1 MFLIPFPVWAVIL
14 RNGCE
19 LYEQLF
25 NRNIN
30 LIFLKEPHINSDV
43 FKQALNNQIK
53 LDFNVGDKA
62 TDEFMKSIIEALN
75 KLIIALAKK
84 QIEEAFKQAEK
95 EVVDLHQKTSEGML
109 TAKLSGKRVGQPK
122 GAKLVTKKSKKAKE
136 QILKYSK
143 DFDGTLTDSECMR
156 LIKISKN
163 TYYDYKRELKTG

>member
-1 MFLIPFPVWAVIL
+1 M
-14 RNGCE
+14 
-19 LYEQLF
+19 
-25 NRNIN
+25 
-30 LIFLKEPHINSDV
+30 IFLKEPHINSDV
-43 FKQALNNQIK
+43 FKQALNNLIK

>member
-1 MFLIPFPVWAVIL
+1 M
-14 RNGCE
+14 
-19 LYEQLF
+19 
-25 NRNIN
+25 
-30 LIFLKEPHINSDV
+30 IFLKEPHINSDV

>member
-1 MFLIPFPVWAVIL
+1 M
-14 RNGCE
+14 
-19 LYEQLF
+19 
-25 NRNIN
+25 
-30 LIFLKEPHINSDV
+30 IFLKEPHINSDV

-143 DFDGTLTDSECMR
+143 DFDGTLSDIEVMKLVKCAR
-156 LIKISKN
+156 N
-163 TYYDYKRELKTG
+163 TYYKCKKQLSNIQ

>member
-1 MFLIPFPVWAVIL
+1 MIQLAECQEIL
-14 RNGCE
+14 KNGCE

-25 NRNIN
+25 NRNIT

-43 FKQALNNQIK
+43 YKQALQNQIK
-53 LDFNVGDKA
+53 LDFNVGDEA

-84 QIEEAFKQAEK
+84 QIEKAFEQAEK

-143 DFDGTLTDSECMR
+143 DFDGTLSDVECMR

-163 TYYDYKRELKTG
+163 TYYDYKKQLKAG

>member
-1 MFLIPFPVWAVIL
+1 M
-14 RNGCE
+14 
-19 LYEQLF
+19 
-25 NRNIN
+25 
-30 LIFLKEPHINSDV
+30 IFLKEPLINSDV

>member
-1 MFLIPFPVWAVIL
+1 M
-14 RNGCE
+14 
-19 LYEQLF
+19 
-25 NRNIN
+25 
-30 LIFLKEPHINSDV
+30 KEPHINSDV
-43 FKQALNNQIK
+43 YKQALQNQIK